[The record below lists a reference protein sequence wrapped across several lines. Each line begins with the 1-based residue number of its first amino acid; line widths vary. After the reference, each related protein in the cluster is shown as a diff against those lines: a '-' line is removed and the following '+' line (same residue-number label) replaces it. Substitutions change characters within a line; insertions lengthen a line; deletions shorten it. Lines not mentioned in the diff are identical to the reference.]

1 MSIRPLLLVLALSG
15 IAGTAAAQEYPGSGA
30 PASWT
35 PPIDDSPAL
44 LFLQADRSEF
54 RVGRGRTRYL
64 WDTQGWYGSD
74 YNKFWVKAEGE
85 TDFGSGLERAEF
97 QGLYSRL
104 ITSFFDLQA
113 GIRQDAGPGPSP
125 TYAVLGVQGLAPYWF
140 ELDSALFL
148 SDDGDLTAR
157 VEAEYELL
165 FTQRLIGQPR
175 IELNFA
181 AQDVPE
187 LGIGAGLSDVELGFR
202 LRYELRR
209 EIAPYIGVSWE
220 RRLGDSADFARAAG
234 ARAGNVFF
242 VAGIRLWF

>member
-1 MSIRPLLLVLALSG
+1 MSIRCGLCAVALSVL
-15 IAGTAAAQEYPGSGA
+15 AGTAMAQEYPASGA
-30 PASWT
+30 PAAWT

-54 RVGRGRTRYL
+54 RLGRGNTLYL

-74 YNKFWVKAEGE
+74 HNKFWVKAEGE
-85 TDFGSGLERAEF
+85 AEFGSGVERAEF

-104 ITSFFDLQA
+104 VTSFFDLQA
-113 GIRQDAGPGPSP
+113 GIRQDVGPGPSP
-125 TYAVLGVQGLAPYWF
+125 TYAVLGFQGLAPYWF

-157 VEAEYELL
+157 VEAEYDLL
-165 FTQRLIGQPR
+165 FTQRLIGQSR
-175 IELNFA
+175 IEFNLA

-202 LRYELRR
+202 LRYEIRR
-209 EIAPYIGVSWE
+209 EIAPYVGVSWE
-220 RRLGDSADFARAAG
+220 RRIGDSADFARAAG
-234 ARAGNVFF
+234 SRAGNVFF

>member
-1 MSIRPLLLVLALSG
+1 MSIRPLLLAVALSMVV
-15 IAGTAAAQEYPGSGA
+15 GTVAAQEYPGSGA

-35 PPIDDSPAL
+35 PPIDDTPAL
-44 LFLQADRSEF
+44 LFLQADRAEF
-54 RVGRGRTRYL
+54 RLGRGRTRYL
-64 WDTQGWYGSD
+64 WDSQGWYGSD
-74 YNKFWVKAEGE
+74 ENKVWVKAEGE